1 MMQVMT
7 LTCSAI
13 IVNKLR
19 STKGRFLL
27 EKRLFKAAV
36 KWCLEQVSEGFQVFF
51 LFFVFSELSQGRK
64 HHLFVPLV
72 GMQVKI

>member
-7 LTCSAI
+7 LTCNAI

-36 KWCLEQVSEGFQVFF
+36 KWCLEQVSEGFQGF
-51 LFFVFSELSQGRK
+51 FFVLCIFRTEPRTQAPFICALGRDA
-64 HHLFVPLV
+64 
-72 GMQVKI
+72 G